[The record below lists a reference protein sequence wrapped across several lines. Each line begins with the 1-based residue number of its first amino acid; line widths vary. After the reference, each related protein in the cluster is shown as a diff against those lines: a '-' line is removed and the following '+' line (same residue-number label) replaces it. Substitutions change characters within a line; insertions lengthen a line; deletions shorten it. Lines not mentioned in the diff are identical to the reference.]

1 MAGADIAHG
10 PISMIA
16 LTRLNHQELFVN
28 SDLIKFI
35 EQAHDTVITL
45 TNNEKV
51 TVEEAPAEIVRRIIL
66 YRRELAAPAGP
77 AELLNANGS
86 GVRYGSQ

>member
-1 MAGADIAHG
+1 
-10 PISMIA
+10 MIA
-16 LTRLNHQELFVN
+16 LTRLNHQEMIVN

-66 YRRELAAPAGP
+66 YRRELAAGVGP
-77 AELLNANGS
+77 AELPGGS
-86 GVRYGSQ
+86 GRGAGYGPQ